1 MAASTPIGGVR
12 FCHLFGPRTESHRA
26 WRLVLHGSATG
37 CDAAVDRHGV
47 AIDERLVVEDRG
59 RGGTQ
64 SYALAKPRAADLKEP
79 LLVTYRL
86 PAPMRTAVGC
96 L

>member
-1 MAASTPIGGVR
+1 M
-12 FCHLFGPRTESHRA
+12 
-26 WRLVLHGSATG
+26 
-37 CDAAVDRHGV
+37 

-64 SYALAKPRAADLKEP
+64 SYALAEARAADLQEP

-86 PAPMRTAVGC
+86 PGPMRTAIGC

>member
-1 MAASTPIGGVR
+1 MRGAKNSSPSRVPHRHVQRVTIR
-12 FCHLFGPRTESHRA
+12 FGN
-26 WRLVLHGSATG
+26 GSATG
-37 CDAAVDRHGV
+37 CDVAVHGHGV

-59 RGGTQ
+59 RWGTQ
-64 SYALAKPRAADLKEP
+64 SYALVGLRAADLQEP

-86 PAPMRTAVGC
+86 PGPMRTAVGR